1 MLSSTKPGE
10 PIPFFHRKYRLVDG
24 DKFVRNERLP
34 ENTRVSMEEEE
45 EIIKEIGNYVE
56 SRIIFQYNF
65 TSIPIPGDDA
75 NPSTTILASPDW
87 QTASKLLLIIQNS
100 PGSILG
106 IFSRSLCLEQG
117 LNKGS
122 MLPYIERALNA
133 DYGVIILRPN
143 MNSVLEEV
151 EGEGMK
157 KLPITGSETPEIH
170 ALCVWE
176 NIVSKAESSHIAL
189 LGYANGAHLMKD
201 LFLHA
206 TVKSDN
212 DIANN
217 RIKAFITIEASHI
230 VEDDDPADIQREL
243 GRMAVNLECN
253 SAPRGYRLGYRK
265 SKLGCPSISLGL
277 PPGATE
283 VTNVA
288 ASIALGLGPVF
299 KYLQIAEAG
308 GHVNQIFSETIAKD
322 HGYEYSSSIV
332 NVNPHM
338 NDMLPP
344 APPATQTIH
353 VNTSTVSAT
362 STPSSPTPSIATK
375 PTFLRRI
382 STYMGIRAP
391 ETERVEESVEDSSS
405 KLTVH
410 DFDLL
415 KIVGK
420 GAFGK
425 VLLVRKK
432 QGTGGGKIYAMKIL
446 KKSMIVE
453 KNQVEHA
460 KSERDI
466 LFEIKHPYIVR
477 LRFAF
482 QSEDKLY
489 LVTDYYNGGTLFY
502 HLRKSLC
509 FTESRARFYAAEL
522 LLALDHLHSQH
533 IIYRDLKL
541 ENVLLDYQGHVALTD
556 FGLSKQNFDK
566 TGGATTFCG
575 TVSLCIKCE
584 ISSDE
589 TYQLSYM

>member
-1 MLSSTKPGE
+1 MLSTTKPGE

-24 DKFVRNERLP
+24 EKFIRNESLP
-34 ENTRVSMEEEE
+34 ENTRISLEEEE
-45 EIIKEIGNYVE
+45 EIIKDIGNYVE
-56 SRIIFQYNF
+56 SRIVFQYNF
-65 TSIPIPGDDA
+65 TSIAIPGEDA

-87 QTASKLLLIIQNS
+87 QTATKLLLIIQNS

-117 LNKGS
+117 LSKGS

-133 DYGVIILRPN
+133 EYGVIILRPN
-143 MNSVLEEV
+143 MNSVMEEV

-157 KLPITGSETPEIH
+157 KIPITGSETPEIH

-189 LGYANGAHLMKD
+189 LGYANGAHLMKE

-206 TVKSDN
+206 TVKADN

-230 VEDDDPADIQREL
+230 VEDDDPVDIQQRL
-243 GRMAVNLECN
+243 GRIAVNLECS
-253 SAPRGYRLGYRK
+253 SAPRGFRLEYRRA
-265 SKLGCPSISLGL
+265 KLGCTSISLGL
-277 PPGATE
+277 PPGAVE
-283 VTNVA
+283 VSNVA

-308 GHVNQIFSETIAKD
+308 GNVNQIFAETVAKD
-322 HGYEYSSSIV
+322 HGYDYASAII
-332 NVNPHM
+332 NDNPHA
-338 NDMLPP
+338 ND
-344 APPATQTIH
+344 APLRPQATQSIR
-353 VNTSTVSAT
+353 VNTSTSTLSPPST
-362 STPSSPTPSIATK
+362 SPSVVTK
-375 PTFLRRI
+375 PTLFRRI

-391 ETERVEESVEDSSS
+391 EPERVEEQSIEESSS
-405 KLTVH
+405 KLTVN

-489 LVTDYYNGGTLFY
+489 LVTDYYNGGTLFF

-509 FTESRARFYAAEL
+509 FTETRARFYAAEL

-541 ENVLLDYQGHVALTD
+541 ENVLLDYMGHVALTD

-566 TGGATTFCG
+566 SGGATTFCG
-575 TVSLCIKCE
+575 TVGVNAL
-584 ISSDE
+584 
-589 TYQLSYM
+589 YY